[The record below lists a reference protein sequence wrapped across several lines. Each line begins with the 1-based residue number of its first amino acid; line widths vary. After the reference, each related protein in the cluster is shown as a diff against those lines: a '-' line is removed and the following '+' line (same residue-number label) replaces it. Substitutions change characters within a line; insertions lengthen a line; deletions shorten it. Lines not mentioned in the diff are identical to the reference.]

1 MEHDFERSV
10 AYTAKRGCPNGFR
23 KRSEYTTA
31 KGTYVPARCVRS
43 TSPYEHAA
51 YNATRKMKARLEH
64 VPTEKKRTVKCPRGY
79 IARSPYMRRYSTSV
93 RQKGYTVKRA
103 SGTVYKV
110 YPKNTDLYVPP
121 TCVKDKGLPGKKQGK
136 GIGPLRKGEMT
147 RFGYSSKDSVEKRR
161 LALKKAVTELGALS
175 VFRKLDAVAKLSLR
189 VAPDSSRI
197 FAADRDW
204 VQKTFGPASSELGW
218 QGPLHAF

>member
-43 TSPYEHAA
+43 TSPYEH
-51 YNATRKMKARLEH
+51 NATRKMKARLEH

>member
-1 MEHDFERSV
+1 
-10 AYTAKRGCPNGFR
+10 
-23 KRSEYTTA
+23 
-31 KGTYVPARCVRS
+31 
-43 TSPYEHAA
+43 
-51 YNATRKMKARLEH
+51 
-64 VPTEKKRTVKCPRGY
+64 
-79 IARSPYMRRYSTSV
+79 MRRYSTSV

-121 TCVKDKGLPGKKQGK
+121 TCIKDKGLPGKKQGK

-147 RFGYSSKDSVEKRR
+147 RFEYSSKDSVEKRR

-197 FAADRDW
+197 FVGDRDW
-204 VQKTFGPASSELGW
+204 VKKTFGLGL
-218 QGPLHAF
+218 QDSLYAF